1 MILTYSSTISKTI
14 LGNKGWKS
22 SGKYREEFLSM
33 EEIFSVQ
40 TPRGTEMD
48 GAWRQEKEAVPA
60 ETRNWGHR
68 DGPRAQAAP
77 SGGGRQSCRRR
88 GAGGAGSQTQPPGPG
103 VPLVGAAGVE
113 GSRGQGDSGNW
124 RGGWRAWC
132 SQWLPRWY
140 SVSVWS
146 RLLDLHVLT

>member
-68 DGPRAQAAP
+68 DGPRAQTAP
-77 SGGGRQSCRRR
+77 SGGGRQSCRRRR

-103 VPLVGAAGVE
+103 VPPVGG
-113 GSRGQGDSGNW
+113 R
-124 RGGWRAWC
+124 RRRAWC

-146 RLLDLHVLT
+146 RLLDLHVLSLLTVTCWQVLIF